1 MGSSQWS
8 RTTKLVIV
16 VSLIVLLLLAF
27 YLFRD
32 ILLPVIMA
40 VVLAYILKPLVDFL
54 DKRLGLPRTL
64 AALLSSAILLVAL
77 VILVGSVVPFAV
89 NQVARLN
96 VDAERLANDLVAF
109 LSQPVTIFNY
119 TFNPQSLVGDL
130 RSTIQNLLRPF
141 ATETFGFV
149 MNMASS
155 LFWTI
160 SILVI
165 SFYLTRDADRLRAFL
180 DQIAPP
186 NHAKELR
193 CLRESIGQVW
203 KAFLRGQM
211 VLALVVGTAVW
222 LLMTIVGLPNAEL
235 LGLLAGMLEVV
246 PNFGPILAAI
256 PAVIIALFR
265 GSTYLPL
272 SNFWFAVLVAG
283 LYTAV
288 QQVENAFL
296 VPRIMGRRMQLP
308 PVIVFIGVLAGGMIA
323 GVLGILL
330 AAPVFGTLRVLLR
343 YVYAKL
349 LDQEP
354 FPDQERAPEQVAREF
369 YPGEIDAILFDLDGT
384 LVETDDEAVINLA
397 RRLRPVRWLFPKRDP
412 VGAAR
417 RLVMALEGPGNGV
430 VSLLDRL
437 GLDDNLF
444 GLGDRLRRLRGLSAP
459 PNFQVI
465 DGVGPMLREL
475 GRRYRLGVV
484 TTRSRR
490 HAQAFVEQQSLSGV
504 VQVIAG
510 REDTPRLKPHP
521 GPLLYAVKELGTPIE
536 RCVMVGDTTV
546 DVSAARAAGAWAVG
560 VLCGF
565 GRRQELEQAGA
576 DVILDT
582 TADLGK
588 LL

>member
-211 VLALVVGTAVW
+211 VLALVVGMAVW

-235 LGLLAGMLEVV
+235 LGVLAGMLEVV

-330 AAPVFGTLRVLLR
+330 AAPVLGTLRVLLR

-384 LVETDDEAVINLA
+384 LVETDDEAVSNLA

-417 RLVMALEGPGNGV
+417 RLIMALEGPGNSV

>member
-211 VLALVVGTAVW
+211 VLALVVGMAVW

-330 AAPVFGTLRVLLR
+330 AAPVLGTLRVLLR

-384 LVETDDEAVINLA
+384 LVETDDEAVSNLA

-417 RLVMALEGPGNGV
+417 RLIMALEGPGNSV

-521 GPLLYAVKELGTPIE
+521 GPLLYAVKELGAPIE

-582 TADLGK
+582 TAELGK